1 MTKIIIGL
9 IINLYIY
16 LLCSLPFIMVIRG
29 WYCFRLIARDGK
41 TEKRCRYLLKGT
53 VIDNRIV
60 TSKRGSAYNP
70 RFGYTF
76 NGREYKAE
84 TPYATFVKRFEA
96 GDEVDIYIDEKHPE
110 IFWIPS
116 EAEGLNRINKMEGTI
131 LTGLGGAFIVVEV
144 GAFINSIV
152 SR

>member
-1 MTKIIIGL
+1 ML
-9 IINLYIY
+9 
-16 LLCSLPFIMVIRG
+16 
-29 WYCFRLIARDGK
+29 
-41 TEKRCRYLLKGT
+41 
-53 VIDNRIV
+53 
-60 TSKRGSAYNP
+60 SKSFYWRP
-70 RFGYTF
+70 LFCYTF
-76 NGREYKAE
+76 NNIEYKAE
-84 TPYATFVKRFEA
+84 TPFVTREKRFEA

-116 EAEGLNRINKMEGTI
+116 EAKGLNRINKMEGTI

>member
-1 MTKIIIGL
+1 MILGL
-9 IINLYIY
+9 H
-16 LLCSLPFIMVIRG
+16 SF
-29 WYCFRLIARDGK
+29 WLISRDGK
-41 TEKRCRYLLKGT
+41 KEKRCRYLLKGT
-53 VIDNRIV
+53 VIDNKTVR
-60 TSKRGSAYNP
+60 SKRGTVYNT

-76 NGREYKAE
+76 NGRDYKAE
-84 TPYATFVKRFEA
+84 TPYATFEKRFEA

-116 EAEGLNRINKMEGTI
+116 EAKGLNAFNKTEGTI
-131 LTGLGGAFIVVEV
+131 LTALGGVFIVVEV

>member
-29 WYCFRLIARDGK
+29 WYCFRLIARDG
-41 TEKRCRYLLKGT
+41 EKEKSCRYLLKGT

-60 TSKRGSAYNP
+60 TCKRGTAYHP

-116 EAEGLNRINKMEGTI
+116 EAKGLNAFNTTEGTI
-131 LTGLGGAFIVVEV
+131 LTALGGVFIVVEV